1 MTEFSRSDSGVEGSM
16 ENRDVAEA
24 RLELQALRQAY
35 DDLLQELVGEG
46 NKQHVR
52 LQEARNAERDRIATL
67 IEDER
72 KRAEEARQKNEEF
85 CLNLRQKSEVEG
97 QRLGYE
103 AGYEEGLQKGLEESR
118 RVARENT
125 ERAAREIL
133 ADSCE
138 TVPLMLSECLADFEK
153 TWRGTVGEMRRETV
167 ALSRGIAERIIRRE
181 IDQIPQLVLENI
193 EVAVQRISDRR
204 RLCIEVNPADLE
216 AVIEFLPELG
226 RKIRGAGAAEIIGVE
241 SIQKG
246 GCRVKGE
253 TGQVDLCIDTQLD
266 LIESALIR
274 NTQVPG

>member
-1 MTEFSRSDSGVEGSM
+1 MTELSRSDSELEGAM

-24 RLELQALRQAY
+24 RLELEALRKAY
-35 DDLLQELVGEG
+35 DDLLRELVSEGEI
-46 NKQHVR
+46 QRAR
-52 LQEARNAERDRIATL
+52 LQEARDAERDRITTL
-67 IEDER
+67 IEEER
-72 KRAEEARQKNEEF
+72 KRAEEARLKNEQY
-85 CLNLRQKSEVEG
+85 CLNLQRKSEEEG
-97 QRLGYE
+97 QRQGYE

-138 TVPLMLSECLADFEK
+138 TVPLMLSECLADFDR
-153 TWRGTVGEMRRETV
+153 TWRGTVGEMRRDTV

-181 IDQIPQLVLENI
+181 IDQVPQLVLENI
-193 EVAVQRISDRR
+193 EIAVQRISDRR

-226 RKIRGAGAAEIIGVE
+226 RKIRGAEAAEVIGLE

-253 TGQVDLCIDTQLD
+253 TGHVDLCIDTQLD

-274 NTQVPG
+274 NNQVSG

>member
-1 MTEFSRSDSGVEGSM
+1 MTELSRSDSELEEAM

-24 RLELQALRQAY
+24 RLELEALRKAY
-35 DDLLQELVGEG
+35 DDLLRELVSEGEI
-46 NKQHVR
+46 QRAR
-52 LQEARNAERDRIATL
+52 LQEARDAERDRITTL
-67 IEDER
+67 IEEER
-72 KRAEEARQKNEEF
+72 KRAEEARLKNEQY
-85 CLNLRQKSEVEG
+85 CLNLQRKSEEEG
-97 QRLGYE
+97 QRQGYE

-138 TVPLMLSECLADFEK
+138 TVPLMLSECLADFDR
-153 TWRGTVGEMRRETV
+153 TWRGTVGEMRRDTV

-181 IDQIPQLVLENI
+181 IDQVPQLVLENI
-193 EVAVQRISDRR
+193 EIAVQRISDRR

-226 RKIRGAGAAEIIGVE
+226 RKIRGAEAAEVIGLE

-253 TGQVDLCIDTQLD
+253 TGHVDLCIDTQLD

-274 NTQVPG
+274 NNQVSG